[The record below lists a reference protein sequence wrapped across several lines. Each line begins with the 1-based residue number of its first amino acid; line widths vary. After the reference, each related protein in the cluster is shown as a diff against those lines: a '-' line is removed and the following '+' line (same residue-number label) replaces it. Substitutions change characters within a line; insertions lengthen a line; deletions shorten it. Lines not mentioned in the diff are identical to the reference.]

1 MTNRKP
7 TGGSIIDTIHQKCLG
22 PGLLSPLSLPRP
34 PPIRP
39 GKGGRGRRSHFVS
52 RSTSTRHLLRRHL
65 CLAPQPRCHSHWLI
79 EARHVETR
87 QHPPF
92 PPLTAATTNTIP
104 QRLAVLANTHL
115 CSSPSM
121 SIDRETVGGRG
132 GLVYIHV
139 QDTDGHR
146 YIDRPRGRV
155 QLLWFARIRATSGFL
170 RCRLLND
177 LAPNRSLI
185 READRIETE
194 WAMNGGS
201 LILINGTT
209 ISFVKQHVCKKS
221 DMEKFEFRG
230 GG

>member
-92 PPLTAATTNTIP
+92 PPLTAAITNTIP

-121 SIDRETVGGRG
+121 SIDRETVGG
-132 GLVYIHV
+132 
-139 QDTDGHR
+139 
-146 YIDRPRGRV
+146 
-155 QLLWFARIRATSGFL
+155 
-170 RCRLLND
+170 
-177 LAPNRSLI
+177 
-185 READRIETE
+185 
-194 WAMNGGS
+194 
-201 LILINGTT
+201 
-209 ISFVKQHVCKKS
+209 
-221 DMEKFEFRG
+221 G
-230 GG
+230 GGTSCIYTSRTRTATDISTAPAGGCSCCDSRESAQHPVFYDADVVCWTTSPRIARWLEKLIESKLNGRWMGDRWS